1 MYLFLK
7 WFSFN
12 VLCFCF
18 VFGLVSVQ
26 LCCVLLLC
34 YEVCFCFLFVLFLC
48 LVWFPFSICVFNVVV
63 AHLVF
68 VFVLVFG
75 LVSVSLK
82 GGNTIDRTLTQTPLA
97 LKWGNTI
104 DRTL

>member
-1 MYLFLK
+1 MFVAFLFLK

-68 VFVLVFG
+68 VCFLCLVWFPWH
-75 LVSVSLK
+75 LK
-82 GGNTIDRTLTQTPLA
+82 GETL
-97 LKWGNTI
+97 
-104 DRTL
+104 